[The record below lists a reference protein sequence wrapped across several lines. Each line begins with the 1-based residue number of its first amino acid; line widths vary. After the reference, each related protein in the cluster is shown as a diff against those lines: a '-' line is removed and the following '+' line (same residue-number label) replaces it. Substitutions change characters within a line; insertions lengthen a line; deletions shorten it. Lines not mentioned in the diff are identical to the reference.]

1 MLEAGCVKPNKNVQ
15 KNMEERMVKR
25 VLASLSISAAMVMA
39 AGAANADWPEKPIKF
54 VVPYSTGGGF
64 DVYVRAV
71 APEMEKILG
80 VPVVPENIPGAG
92 GQKGAAAVYK
102 ADPDGY
108 TIGIFNVPGLTVP
121 QLLGKK
127 VAYDLDKVTW
137 LGNLAKDT
145 YSIAVKADSSINSL
159 KDLCSL
165 GRPAKFSDTGP
176 ASTSSVTAKIS
187 MSLIDCPMTNVTG
200 YKGSSQTIVA
210 AMRGEVDATLKP
222 IGSLRK
228 YVKSGDMKFI
238 VTYENKPSIKGV
250 PSSRELGHNE
260 FEKLTL
266 YRIVGGPP
274 GLPKDVANKLAD
286 ALLRA
291 ANSEAVKEW
300 STKSKKPLDPIGG
313 DEATV
318 LMKDLSDFYS
328 KYKSILAN

>member
-1 MLEAGCVKPNKNVQ
+1 MSNRIIV
-15 KNMEERMVKR
+15 
-25 VLASLSISAAMVMA
+25 SLSCAAVILFGVGTA
-39 AGAANADWPEKPIKF
+39 TADWPEKPIKF

-92 GQKGAAAVYK
+92 GQKGAATVYK
-102 ADPDGY
+102 SEPDGY

-121 QLLGKK
+121 PLLGKK
-127 VAYDLDKVTW
+127 VAYDLDQITW

-145 YSIAVKADSSINSL
+145 YSIAVKADSPINSL

-187 MSLIDCPMTNVTG
+187 MSLIECPMTNVTG

-228 YVKSGDMKFI
+228 YVKSGDMKFL

-250 PSSRELGHNE
+250 SSSRELGYNE

-274 GLPKDVANKLAD
+274 GLPKDVADKLAD
-286 ALLRA
+286 ALLKA
-291 ANSEAVKEW
+291 ANSDAVKEW

-313 DEATV
+313 AEASA
-318 LMKDLSDFYS
+318 LMRDLSVFYA
-328 KYKSILAN
+328 KYKTILAE

>member
-1 MLEAGCVKPNKNVQ
+1 MSNRIIV
-15 KNMEERMVKR
+15 
-25 VLASLSISAAMVMA
+25 SLSCAAVILFGVGTA
-39 AGAANADWPEKPIKF
+39 TADWPEKPIKF

-92 GQKGAAAVYK
+92 GQKGAATVYK
-102 ADPDGY
+102 SEPDGY

-121 QLLGKK
+121 PLLGKK
-127 VAYDLDKVTW
+127 VAYDLDQITW

-145 YSIAVKADSSINSL
+145 YSIAVKADSPINSL

-222 IGSLRK
+222 IGS
-228 YVKSGDMKFI
+228 SGN
-238 VTYENKPSIKGV
+238 T
-250 PSSRELGHNE
+250 
-260 FEKLTL
+260 
-266 YRIVGGPP
+266 
-274 GLPKDVANKLAD
+274 
-286 ALLRA
+286 
-291 ANSEAVKEW
+291 
-300 STKSKKPLDPIGG
+300 
-313 DEATV
+313 
-318 LMKDLSDFYS
+318 
-328 KYKSILAN
+328 